1 MLLGRNMKGKNL
13 VSINDLSR
21 EEVTQILETA
31 EIIKLRYYSNE
42 EQPLLKGKVLG
53 MIFQKPS
60 LRTRVS
66 FETGMIQL
74 GGQAI
79 YLGPNDIKLG
89 QREATKDIAQVL
101 SRYVSGI
108 MARTFSHEIML
119 ELAKYSSVPVING
132 LSELLHPCQVLGDLL
147 TIKEKKG
154 RLSNLKLAYIG
165 DGNNVAHSL
174 LFGAVKVGMDI
185 VLATP
190 PTYEPK
196 SEIVDIAKE
205 DAKRINS
212 KIEIIHDPEE
222 AVDGADVIYA
232 DVWTSMGSEKESEI
246 RKDVFKPYQINQ
258 DLINK
263 AKDDVIVLHCLPAH
277 RGEEI
282 TDEVIDG
289 PHSVVIDQAE
299 NRLHAQKGV
308 LALLL

>member
-1 MLLGRNMKGKNL
+1 MAINMKGKNL
-13 VSINDLSR
+13 ISINDLSK
-21 EEVTQILETA
+21 EEVAQILETA
-31 EIIKLRYYSNE
+31 EIMKLRHYSNE

-66 FETGMIQL
+66 FEAGMIQL
-74 GGQAI
+74 GGAAI
-79 YLGPNDIKLG
+79 YLGPEDIKLG

-101 SRYVSGI
+101 SRYVDGI
-108 MARTFSHEIML
+108 MARTFSHEIIL
-119 ELAKYSSVPVING
+119 ELANYSSVPVING
-132 LSELLHPCQVLGDLL
+132 LSDLLHPCQILGDLL

-154 RLSNLKLAYIG
+154 RLSNLKLAYLG

-190 PTYEPK
+190 SNYEPK
-196 SEIVDIAKE
+196 SEIVEQAKK
-205 DAKRINS
+205 DAKKMGSRV
-212 KIEIIHDPEE
+212 EIIHNPLKAADE
-222 AVDGADVIYA
+222 ADIIYT
-232 DVWTSMGSEKESEI
+232 DVWTSMGFEKERDT
-246 RKDVFKPYQINQ
+246 RKNVFRPYQINQ
-258 DLINK
+258 DLVNR
-263 AKDDVIVLHCLPAH
+263 AKDDVIILHCLPAH

-299 NRLHAQKGV
+299 NRLHAQKAI

>member
-1 MLLGRNMKGKNL
+1 MAINMKGKNL
-13 VSINDLSR
+13 ISINDLSK
-21 EEVTQILETA
+21 EEVAQILETA
-31 EIIKLRYYSNE
+31 EIIKLRHYSHE

-66 FETGMIQL
+66 FEAGMIQL
-74 GGQAI
+74 GGAAI
-79 YLGPNDIKLG
+79 YLGPEDIKLG

-101 SRYVSGI
+101 SRYVDGI
-108 MARTFSHEIML
+108 MARTFSHEIIL
-119 ELAKYSSVPVING
+119 ELANYSSVPVING
-132 LSELLHPCQVLGDLL
+132 LSDLLHPCQVLGDLL

-154 RLSNLKLAYIG
+154 RLSNLKLAYLG

-190 PTYEPK
+190 SNYEPK
-196 SEIVDIAKE
+196 SEIVEQAKK
-205 DAKRINS
+205 DAKKMGSRV
-212 KIEIIHDPEE
+212 EIIHDPLKAADE
-222 AVDGADVIYA
+222 ADIIYT
-232 DVWTSMGSEKESEI
+232 DVWTSMGFEKERDT
-246 RKDVFKPYQINQ
+246 RKNVFRPYQINQ
-258 DLINK
+258 DLINR
-263 AKDDVIVLHCLPAH
+263 AKDDVIILHCLPAH

-299 NRLHAQKGV
+299 NRLHAQKAI

>member
-1 MLLGRNMKGKNL
+1 MAINMKGKNL
-13 VSINDLSR
+13 VSIDDLSR

-31 EIIKLRYYSNE
+31 EIIKLRYYSQE
-42 EQPLLKGKVLG
+42 SQPILKGKVLG

-74 GGQAI
+74 GGEAI
-79 YLGPNDIKLG
+79 YLGPDDIKLE
-89 QREATKDIAQVL
+89 QRETTKDIAQVL
-101 SRYVSGI
+101 SRYVNGI
-108 MARTFSHEIML
+108 MARTFSHSIIL
-119 ELAKYSSVPVING
+119 ELAKYSTVPVING
-132 LSELLHPCQVLGDLL
+132 LSDLLHPCQILGDLL

-154 RLSNLKLAYIG
+154 RLSSLKLAYIG

-174 LFGAVKVGMDI
+174 MFGSVKVGMDI

-190 PTYEPK
+190 SGYEPR
-196 SEIVDIAKE
+196 SEIIEKAKK
-205 DAKRINS
+205 DAQ
-212 KIEIIHDPEE
+212 KIGCKLEIIKDPLE
-222 AVDGADVIYA
+222 AANGADIIYT
-232 DVWTSMGSEKESEI
+232 DVWTSMGLEKESEI
-246 RKDVFKPYQINQ
+246 RKNVFKPYQVNR
-258 DLINK
+258 DLMHK
-263 AKDDVIVLHCLPAH
+263 AKDDVIILHCLPAH

-299 NRLHAQKGV
+299 NRLHAQKAV

>member
-1 MLLGRNMKGKNL
+1 MAIDMKGKNL

-21 EEVTQILETA
+21 EEVTQILETS

-132 LSELLHPCQVLGDLL
+132 LSEFLHPCQVLGDLL
-147 TIKEKKG
+147 TVKEKKG

-190 PTYEPK
+190 PGYEPK
-196 SEIVDIAKE
+196 SEIVDMAKE

-212 KIEIIHDPEE
+212 KIEIIHDPKE
-222 AVDGADVIYA
+222 AVDGADVIYT
-232 DVWTSMGSEKESEI
+232 DVWTSMGFEKESEI

-258 DLINK
+258 GLINK
-263 AKDDVIVLHCLPAH
+263 AKDDVIILHCLPAH

>member
-1 MLLGRNMKGKNL
+1 MAINMKGKDL
-13 VSINDLSR
+13 ISINDLNQ
-21 EEVTQILETA
+21 EEVAQILETA
-31 EIIKLRYYSNE
+31 EIMKLRHYSHE

-66 FETGMIQL
+66 FEVGMIQL
-74 GGQAI
+74 GGAAI
-79 YLGPNDIKLG
+79 YLGPEDIKLG

-101 SRYVSGI
+101 SRYVDGI
-108 MARTFSHEIML
+108 MARTFSHEIIL
-119 ELAKYSSVPVING
+119 ELANYSSVPVING
-132 LSELLHPCQVLGDLL
+132 LSDLLHPCQILGDLL

-154 RLSNLKLAYIG
+154 RLSNLKLAYLG

-190 PTYEPK
+190 SNYEPK
-196 SEIVDIAKE
+196 SEIVEQAKK
-205 DAKRINS
+205 DAKKMGSRV
-212 KIEIIHDPEE
+212 EIIHNPLKAADE
-222 AVDGADVIYA
+222 ADIIYT
-232 DVWTSMGSEKESEI
+232 DVWTSMGFEKERET
-246 RKDVFKPYQINQ
+246 RKDVFRPYQINQ
-258 DLINK
+258 DLVNR
-263 AKDDVIVLHCLPAH
+263 AKDDVIILHCLPAH

-299 NRLHAQKGV
+299 NRLHAQKAI

>member
-1 MLLGRNMKGKNL
+1 MKGKNL

-31 EIIKLRYYSNE
+31 EIIKLRHYSRE
-42 EQPLLKGKVLG
+42 EQHILKGKVLG

-79 YLGPNDIKLG
+79 YLGPSDIKLG
-89 QREATKDIAQVL
+89 EREATKDIAQVL

-132 LSELLHPCQVLGDLL
+132 LSNLLHPCQVLGDLL

-185 VLATP
+185 VLAVP
-190 PTYEPK
+190 PGYEPK
-196 SEIVDIAKE
+196 EEIVNLAKE
-205 DAKRINS
+205 DAKKINS
-212 KIEIIHDPEE
+212 RIEIIHDSKE
-222 AVDGADVIYA
+222 AVDGADAIYT
-232 DVWTSMGSEKESEI
+232 DVWTSMGFEKESEI

-258 DLINK
+258 DLVNR
-263 AKDDVIVLHCLPAH
+263 AKDDVIILHCLPAH

>member
-1 MLLGRNMKGKNL
+1 MAIDMKGKNL

-185 VLATP
+185 VLAVP
-190 PTYEPK
+190 PGYEPK
-196 SEIVDIAKE
+196 EEIINLAKE
-205 DAKRINS
+205 DAKKINS
-212 KIEIIHDPEE
+212 RIEIIHDPKE
-222 AVDGADVIYA
+222 AADGADVIYT
-232 DVWTSMGSEKESEI
+232 DVWTSMGFEKESEI

-258 DLINK
+258 DLVSK
-263 AKDDVIVLHCLPAH
+263 AKDDVIILHCLPAH

-299 NRLHAQKGV
+299 NRLHAQKGI

>member
-1 MLLGRNMKGKNL
+1 MKGKNL

-21 EEVTQILETA
+21 EEVAQILETA
-31 EIIKLRYYSNE
+31 EIIKLRHYSNE

-101 SRYVSGI
+101 SRYISGI

-119 ELAKYSSVPVING
+119 ELAEHSSVPVING

-190 PTYEPK
+190 PGYEPK
-196 SEIVDIAKE
+196 SEIVDVAKE

-212 KIEIIHDPEE
+212 KIEIIHDPKE
-222 AVDGADVIYA
+222 AIDGADVIYT
-232 DVWTSMGSEKESEI
+232 DVWTSMGFEKESEI

-258 DLINK
+258 DLVNK
-263 AKDDVIVLHCLPAH
+263 AKDDVIILHCLPAH

>member
-1 MLLGRNMKGKNL
+1 MKGKNL

-31 EIIKLRYYSNE
+31 EIIKLRHYSNE

-66 FETGMIQL
+66 FEAGMIQL

-119 ELAKYSSVPVING
+119 ELAEHSSVPVING

-154 RLSNLKLAYIG
+154 RLSNLKLVYIG

-185 VLATP
+185 ILAVP
-190 PTYEPK
+190 PGYEPK
-196 SEIVDIAKE
+196 EEIVNLAKE
-205 DAKRINS
+205 DAKKINS
-212 KIEIIHDPEE
+212 RIEIIHDPKE
-222 AVDGADVIYA
+222 AVDGADVIYT
-232 DVWTSMGSEKESEI
+232 DVWTSMGFEKESEI

-258 DLINK
+258 DLVNK

-289 PHSVVIDQAE
+289 SHSVVIDQAE

>member
-1 MLLGRNMKGKNL
+1 MAIDMKGKNL

-21 EEVTQILETA
+21 EEVTQILEIA
-31 EIIKLRYYSNE
+31 EIIKLRHYSHE

-66 FETGMIQL
+66 FEIGMIQL

-79 YLGPNDIKLG
+79 YLGPGDIKLG
-89 QREATKDIAQVL
+89 EREATKDIARVL

-108 MARTFSHEIML
+108 MARTFSHEIIL
-119 ELAKYSSVPVING
+119 ELAKHSSVPVING
-132 LSELLHPCQVLGDLL
+132 LSNLLHPCQVLGDLL

-154 RLSNLKLAYIG
+154 RLSNLKLVYIG
-165 DGNNVAHSL
+165 DGGNNVAHSL
-174 LFGAVKVGMDI
+174 LFGSVKVGMDI
-185 VLATP
+185 VLAVP
-190 PTYEPK
+190 PGYEPK
-196 SEIVDIAKE
+196 EEIVNLANE
-205 DAKRINS
+205 DAKKIGSR
-212 KIEIIHDPEE
+212 IEIIQDPKE
-222 AVDGADVIYA
+222 AIDGADIIYT
-232 DVWTSMGSEKESEI
+232 DVWTSMGFEEESEI

-258 DLINK
+258 DLVNK
-263 AKDDVIVLHCLPAH
+263 AKDDVIILHCLPAH

-299 NRLHAQKGV
+299 NRLHVQKGI

>member
-1 MLLGRNMKGKNL
+1 MKGKNL

-21 EEVTQILETA
+21 EEVTQILEIA
-31 EIIKLRYYSNE
+31 EIIKLRHYSHE

-66 FETGMIQL
+66 FEIGMIQL

-79 YLGPNDIKLG
+79 YLGPGDIKLG
-89 QREATKDIAQVL
+89 EREATKDIARVL

-108 MARTFSHEIML
+108 MARTFSHEIIL
-119 ELAKYSSVPVING
+119 ELAKHSSVPVING
-132 LSELLHPCQVLGDLL
+132 LSNLLHPCQVLGDLL

-154 RLSNLKLAYIG
+154 RLSNLKLVYIG
-165 DGNNVAHSL
+165 DGGNNVAHSL
-174 LFGAVKVGMDI
+174 LFGSVKVGMDI
-185 VLATP
+185 VLAVP
-190 PTYEPK
+190 PGYEPK
-196 SEIVDIAKE
+196 EEIVNLANE
-205 DAKRINS
+205 DAKKIGSR
-212 KIEIIHDPEE
+212 IEIIQDPKE
-222 AVDGADVIYA
+222 AIDGADIIYT
-232 DVWTSMGSEKESEI
+232 DVWTSMGFEEESEI

-258 DLINK
+258 DLVNK
-263 AKDDVIVLHCLPAH
+263 AKDDVIILHCLPAH

-299 NRLHAQKGV
+299 NRLHVQKGI

>member
-1 MLLGRNMKGKNL
+1 MAIDMKGKNL

-21 EEVTQILETA
+21 EEVAQILQTS
-31 EIIKLRYYSNE
+31 EIIKLRHYSNE

-132 LSELLHPCQVLGDLL
+132 LSEFLHPCQVLGDLL
-147 TIKEKKG
+147 TVKEKKG

-190 PTYEPK
+190 PGYEPK
-196 SEIVDIAKE
+196 EEIVNLAKE
-205 DAKRINS
+205 DANKINS
-212 KIEIIHDPEE
+212 KIEIIHDPKE
-222 AVDGADVIYA
+222 AVDGADVIYT
-232 DVWTSMGSEKESEI
+232 DVWTSMGFEKESEI

-258 DLINK
+258 DLIDK
-263 AKDDVIVLHCLPAH
+263 AKDDVIILHCLPAH

-282 TDEVIDG
+282 TDEIIDG

>member
-1 MLLGRNMKGKNL
+1 MAIDMKGKNL

-21 EEVTQILETA
+21 EEVTQILEIA

-89 QREATKDIAQVL
+89 QREVTKDIAQVL

-185 VLATP
+185 VLAVP
-190 PTYEPK
+190 PGYEPK
-196 SEIVDIAKE
+196 EEIINLAKE
-205 DAKRINS
+205 DAKKINS
-212 KIEIIHDPEE
+212 RIEIIHDPKE
-222 AVDGADVIYA
+222 AADGADVIYT
-232 DVWTSMGSEKESEI
+232 DVWTSMGFEKESEI
-246 RKDVFKPYQINQ
+246 RKDVFKPYQINK
-258 DLINK
+258 DLVTK
-263 AKDDVIVLHCLPAH
+263 AKDDVIILHCLPAH

-289 PHSVVIDQAE
+289 HHSVVIDQAE
-299 NRLHAQKGV
+299 NRLHAQKGI

>member
-1 MLLGRNMKGKNL
+1 MKGKNL
-13 VSINDLSR
+13 ISINDLSK
-21 EEVTQILETA
+21 EEVAQILETA
-31 EIIKLRYYSNE
+31 EIMKLRHYSHE

-66 FETGMIQL
+66 FEAGMIQL
-74 GGQAI
+74 GGAAI
-79 YLGPNDIKLG
+79 YLGPEDIKLG

-101 SRYVSGI
+101 SRYVDGI
-108 MARTFSHEIML
+108 MARTFSHEIIL
-119 ELAKYSSVPVING
+119 ELANYSSVPVING
-132 LSELLHPCQVLGDLL
+132 LSDLLHPCQILGDLL

-154 RLSNLKLAYIG
+154 RLSNLKLAYLG

-190 PTYEPK
+190 SNYEPK
-196 SEIVDIAKE
+196 SEIVEQAKK
-205 DAKRINS
+205 DAKKMGSRV
-212 KIEIIHDPEE
+212 EIIHNPLKAADE
-222 AVDGADVIYA
+222 ADIIYT
-232 DVWTSMGSEKESEI
+232 DVWTSMGFEKERET
-246 RKDVFKPYQINQ
+246 RKDVFRPYQINQ
-258 DLINK
+258 DLVNR
-263 AKDDVIVLHCLPAH
+263 AKDDVIILHCLPAH

-299 NRLHAQKGV
+299 NRLHAQKAI

>member
-1 MLLGRNMKGKNL
+1 MKGKNL
-13 VSINDLSR
+13 VSINDLSG
-21 EEVTQILETA
+21 EEVAQILETA
-31 EIIKLRYYSNE
+31 EIIKLRHYSNE

-132 LSELLHPCQVLGDLL
+132 LSELLHPCQALGDLL

-154 RLSNLKLAYIG
+154 KLPNLKLAYIG

-185 VLATP
+185 VLAVP
-190 PTYEPK
+190 PGYEPK
-196 SEIVDIAKE
+196 EEIINLTKE
-205 DAKRINS
+205 DAKKINS
-212 KIEIIHDPEE
+212 RIEIIHDPKQ
-222 AVDGADVIYA
+222 AVDGADVIYT
-232 DVWTSMGSEKESEI
+232 DVWTSMGFEKESEI
-246 RKDVFKPYQINQ
+246 RKDVFKSYQINQ
-258 DLINK
+258 DLVSK
-263 AKDDVIVLHCLPAH
+263 AKDDVIILHCLPAH

-289 PHSVVIDQAE
+289 SHSVVIDQAE
-299 NRLHAQKGV
+299 NRLHAQKGI

>member
-1 MLLGRNMKGKNL
+1 MKGKNL

-31 EIIKLRYYSNE
+31 EIIKLRHYSNE

-132 LSELLHPCQVLGDLL
+132 LSEFLHPCQVLGDLL
-147 TIKEKKG
+147 TVKEKKG

-190 PTYEPK
+190 PGYEPK
-196 SEIVDIAKE
+196 SEIVDMAKE

-212 KIEIIHDPEE
+212 KIEIIHDPKE
-222 AVDGADVIYA
+222 AVDGADVIYT
-232 DVWTSMGSEKESEI
+232 DVWTSMGFEKESEI

-263 AKDDVIVLHCLPAH
+263 AKDDVIILHCLPAH

>member
-1 MLLGRNMKGKNL
+1 MKRKNL

-21 EEVTQILETA
+21 EEVAQILETS
-31 EIIKLRYYSNE
+31 EIIKLRHYSNE

-89 QREATKDIAQVL
+89 QREATKDIGRVL

-119 ELAKYSSVPVING
+119 ELAEYSSVPVING

-154 RLSNLKLAYIG
+154 KLSNLKLAYIG

-185 VLATP
+185 ILSVP
-190 PTYEPK
+190 PGYEPK
-196 SEIVDIAKE
+196 EEIVNLAKE
-205 DAKRINS
+205 DAKKINS
-212 KIEIIHDPEE
+212 RIKIIHDPKE
-222 AVDGADVIYA
+222 AVEGADVIYT
-232 DVWTSMGSEKESEI
+232 DVWTSMGFEKESEI

-258 DLINK
+258 DLVNK
-263 AKDDVIVLHCLPAH
+263 AKDDAIILHCLPAH

-299 NRLHAQKGV
+299 NRLHAQKGI

>member
-1 MLLGRNMKGKNL
+1 MKGKNL
-13 VSINDLSR
+13 VSINDLNR
-21 EEVTQILETA
+21 EEVAQILETA
-31 EIIKLRYYSNE
+31 EIIKLRHYSNE

-66 FETGMIQL
+66 FEAGMIQL

-79 YLGPNDIKLG
+79 YLGPDDIKLG

-101 SRYVSGI
+101 SRYVNGI
-108 MARTFSHEIML
+108 MARTFSHEIIL
-119 ELAKYSSVPVING
+119 ELAKYSTVPVING
-132 LSELLHPCQVLGDLL
+132 LSDLLHPCQVLGDLL
-147 TIKEKKG
+147 TVKEKKG
-154 RLSNLKLAYIG
+154 RLSNLKLVYIG

-174 LFGAVKVGMDI
+174 MFGAVKVGMNI
-185 VLATP
+185 VLAVP
-190 PTYEPK
+190 PGYEPK
-196 SEIVDIAKE
+196 DEIVNIAKE
-205 DAKRINS
+205 DAKKINCT
-212 KIEIIHDPEE
+212 IEIVHDPKE
-222 AVDGADVIYA
+222 AVKGADVIYT
-232 DVWTSMGSEKESEI
+232 DVWTSMGYEKESEI
-246 RKDVFKPYQINQ
+246 RKEVFKPYQINQ
-258 DLINK
+258 DLVNI
-263 AKDDVIVLHCLPAH
+263 AKDDVIILHCLPAH

>member
-1 MLLGRNMKGKNL
+1 MKGKNL

-185 VLATP
+185 VLAIP
-190 PTYEPK
+190 PAYEPK

-212 KIEIIHDPEE
+212 KIEIIHDPKE
-222 AVDGADVIYA
+222 AVDGADVIYT
-232 DVWTSMGSEKESEI
+232 DVWTSMGFEKESEI
-246 RKDVFKPYQINQ
+246 RKDVFKTYQINQ

-299 NRLHAQKGV
+299 NRLHAQKGI

>member
-1 MLLGRNMKGKNL
+1 MKGKNL

-21 EEVTQILETA
+21 EEVDQILEA
-31 EIIKLRYYSNE
+31 SEIIKLRHYSSG

-89 QREATKDIAQVL
+89 QRETTKDIAQVL

-108 MARTFSHEIML
+108 MARTFSHEVML
-119 ELAKYSSVPVING
+119 ELAEHSSVPVING
-132 LSELLHPCQVLGDLL
+132 LSELLHPCQALGDLL

-154 RLSNLKLAYIG
+154 KLSNLKLTYIG

-185 VLATP
+185 VLAVP
-190 PTYEPK
+190 PGYEPK
-196 SEIVDIAKE
+196 EEIVSLAKE
-205 DAKRINS
+205 DAKKIKSR
-212 KIEIIHDPEE
+212 IEIIQDPKE
-222 AVDGADVIYA
+222 AVDGADVIYT
-232 DVWTSMGSEKESEI
+232 DVWTSMGFEKESEI

-258 DLINK
+258 DLVNK
-263 AKDDVIVLHCLPAH
+263 AKDDVIILHCLPAH

>member
-1 MLLGRNMKGKNL
+1 MKRKNL
-13 VSINDLSR
+13 VSINELSR

-154 RLSNLKLAYIG
+154 RLYNLKLAYIG

-185 VLATP
+185 VLAVP
-190 PTYEPK
+190 PGYEPK
-196 SEIVDIAKE
+196 EEIINLAKE
-205 DAKRINS
+205 DAKKINS
-212 KIEIIHDPEE
+212 RIEIIHDPKE
-222 AVDGADVIYA
+222 AADGADVIYT
-232 DVWTSMGSEKESEI
+232 DVWTSMGFEKESEI

-258 DLINK
+258 DLVNK
-263 AKDDVIVLHCLPAH
+263 AKDDVIILHCLPAH

-299 NRLHAQKGV
+299 NRLHAQKGI

>member
-1 MLLGRNMKGKNL
+1 MAVNMKGKNL

-190 PTYEPK
+190 PAYEPK

-212 KIEIIHDPEE
+212 KIEIIHDPKE
-222 AVDGADVIYA
+222 AVDGADVIYT

>member
-1 MLLGRNMKGKNL
+1 MKGKNL

-119 ELAKYSSVPVING
+119 ELAMYSSVPVING

-185 VLATP
+185 VLAVP
-190 PTYEPK
+190 PGYEPK
-196 SEIVDIAKE
+196 EEIINLAKE
-205 DAKRINS
+205 DAKKINS
-212 KIEIIHDPEE
+212 RIEIIHDPKE
-222 AVDGADVIYA
+222 AVDGADVIYT
-232 DVWTSMGSEKESEI
+232 DVWTSMGFEKESEI
-246 RKDVFKPYQINQ
+246 RKDVFKTYQINQ

-299 NRLHAQKGV
+299 NRLHAQKGI

>member
-1 MLLGRNMKGKNL
+1 MKGKNL
-13 VSINDLSR
+13 ISINDLSK
-21 EEVTQILETA
+21 EEVAQILETA
-31 EIIKLRYYSNE
+31 EIMKLRHYSHE

-66 FETGMIQL
+66 FEAGMIQL
-74 GGQAI
+74 GGAAI
-79 YLGPNDIKLG
+79 YLGPEDIKLG

-101 SRYVSGI
+101 SRYVDGI
-108 MARTFSHEIML
+108 MARTFSHEIIL
-119 ELAKYSSVPVING
+119 ELANYSSVPVING
-132 LSELLHPCQVLGDLL
+132 LSDLLHPCQILGDLL

-154 RLSNLKLAYIG
+154 RLSNLKLAYLG

-190 PTYEPK
+190 SNYEPK
-196 SEIVDIAKE
+196 SEIVEQAKK
-205 DAKRINS
+205 DAKKMGS
-212 KIEIIHDPEE
+212 KVEIIHNPLKAADE
-222 AVDGADVIYA
+222 ADIIYT
-232 DVWTSMGSEKESEI
+232 DVWTSMGFEKERET
-246 RKDVFKPYQINQ
+246 RKDVFRPYQINQ
-258 DLINK
+258 DLVNR
-263 AKDDVIVLHCLPAH
+263 AKDDVIILHCLPAH

-299 NRLHAQKGV
+299 NRLHAQKAI

>member
-1 MLLGRNMKGKNL
+1 MAINMKGKNL
-13 VSINDLSR
+13 ISINDLSQ
-21 EEVTQILETA
+21 EEVAQILETA
-31 EIIKLRYYSNE
+31 EIMKLRHYSHE

-66 FETGMIQL
+66 FEAGMIQL
-74 GGQAI
+74 GGAAI
-79 YLGPNDIKLG
+79 YLGPEDIKLG

-101 SRYVSGI
+101 SRYVDGI
-108 MARTFSHEIML
+108 MARTFSHEIIL
-119 ELAKYSSVPVING
+119 ELANYSSVPVING
-132 LSELLHPCQVLGDLL
+132 LSDLLHPCQILGDLL

-154 RLSNLKLAYIG
+154 RLSNLKLAYLG

-174 LFGAVKVGMDI
+174 LFGVVKVGMDI

-190 PTYEPK
+190 SNYEPK
-196 SEIVDIAKE
+196 SEIVEQAKK
-205 DAKRINS
+205 DAKKMGSRV
-212 KIEIIHDPEE
+212 EIIHNPLE
-222 AVDGADVIYA
+222 AADKADIIYT
-232 DVWTSMGSEKESEI
+232 DVWTSMGFEKERDI
-246 RKDVFKPYQINQ
+246 RKNVFRPYQINQ
-258 DLINK
+258 DLVNR
-263 AKDDVIVLHCLPAH
+263 AKDDVLILHCLPAH

-299 NRLHAQKGV
+299 NRLHAQKAI

>member
-1 MLLGRNMKGKNL
+1 MAINMKGKNL
-13 VSINDLSR
+13 ISINDLSK
-21 EEVTQILETA
+21 EEVAQILETA
-31 EIIKLRYYSNE
+31 EIMKLRHYSHE

-66 FETGMIQL
+66 FEAGMIQL
-74 GGQAI
+74 GGAAI
-79 YLGPNDIKLG
+79 YLGPEDIKLG

-101 SRYVSGI
+101 SRYVDGI
-108 MARTFSHEIML
+108 MARTFSHEIIL
-119 ELAKYSSVPVING
+119 ELANYSSVPVING
-132 LSELLHPCQVLGDLL
+132 LSDLLHPCQILGDLL

-154 RLSNLKLAYIG
+154 RLSNLKLAYLG

-190 PTYEPK
+190 SNYEPK
-196 SEIVDIAKE
+196 LEIVEQAKK
-205 DAKRINS
+205 DAKKMGSRV
-212 KIEIIHDPEE
+212 EIIHNPLKAADE
-222 AVDGADVIYA
+222 ADIIYT
-232 DVWTSMGSEKESEI
+232 DVWTSMGFEKERET
-246 RKDVFKPYQINQ
+246 RKNVFRPYQINQ
-258 DLINK
+258 DLVNR
-263 AKDDVIVLHCLPAH
+263 AKDDVIILHCLPAH

-299 NRLHAQKGV
+299 NRLHAQKAI

>member
-1 MLLGRNMKGKNL
+1 MAIDMKGKNL

-119 ELAKYSSVPVING
+119 ELAMYSSVPVING

-185 VLATP
+185 VLAVP
-190 PTYEPK
+190 PGYEPK
-196 SEIVDIAKE
+196 EEIINLAKE
-205 DAKRINS
+205 DAKKINS
-212 KIEIIHDPEE
+212 RIEIIHDPKE
-222 AVDGADVIYA
+222 AVDGADVIYT
-232 DVWTSMGSEKESEI
+232 DVWTSMGFEKESEI
-246 RKDVFKPYQINQ
+246 RKDVFKTYQINQ

-299 NRLHAQKGV
+299 NRLHAQKGI

>member
-1 MLLGRNMKGKNL
+1 MKGKNL

-21 EEVTQILETA
+21 EEVTQILEIA

-89 QREATKDIAQVL
+89 QREVTKDIAQVL
-101 SRYVSGI
+101 SLYVSGI

-185 VLATP
+185 VLAVP
-190 PTYEPK
+190 PGYEPK
-196 SEIVDIAKE
+196 EEIINLAKE
-205 DAKRINS
+205 DAKKINS
-212 KIEIIHDPEE
+212 RIEIIHDPKE
-222 AVDGADVIYA
+222 AADGADVIYT
-232 DVWTSMGSEKESEI
+232 DVWTSMGFEKESEI

-258 DLINK
+258 DLVSK
-263 AKDDVIVLHCLPAH
+263 AKDDVIILHCLPAH

-299 NRLHAQKGV
+299 NRLHAQKGI

>member
-1 MLLGRNMKGKNL
+1 MKGKNL

-89 QREATKDIAQVL
+89 QREVTKDIAQVL

-185 VLATP
+185 VLAVP
-190 PTYEPK
+190 PGYEPK
-196 SEIVDIAKE
+196 EEIINLAKE
-205 DAKRINS
+205 DAKKINS
-212 KIEIIHDPEE
+212 RIEIIHDPKE
-222 AVDGADVIYA
+222 AADGADVIYT
-232 DVWTSMGSEKESEI
+232 DVWTSMGFEKESEI
-246 RKDVFKPYQINQ
+246 RKDVFKPYQINK
-258 DLINK
+258 DLVTK
-263 AKDDVIVLHCLPAH
+263 AKDDVIILHCLPAH

-299 NRLHAQKGV
+299 NRLHAQKGI

>member
-1 MLLGRNMKGKNL
+1 MAINMKGKNL
-13 VSINDLSR
+13 ISINDLSQ
-21 EEVTQILETA
+21 EEVAQILETA
-31 EIIKLRYYSNE
+31 EIMKLRHYSNE

-66 FETGMIQL
+66 FEAGMIQL
-74 GGQAI
+74 GGAAI
-79 YLGPNDIKLG
+79 YLGPEDIKLG

-101 SRYVSGI
+101 SRYVDGI
-108 MARTFSHEIML
+108 MARTFSHEIIL
-119 ELAKYSSVPVING
+119 ELANYSSVPVING
-132 LSELLHPCQVLGDLL
+132 LSDLLHPCQILGDLL

-154 RLSNLKLAYIG
+154 RLSNLKLAYLG

-190 PTYEPK
+190 SNYEPK
-196 SEIVDIAKE
+196 SEIVEQAKK
-205 DAKRINS
+205 DAKKMGS
-212 KIEIIHDPEE
+212 KVEIIHNPLKAAEE
-222 AVDGADVIYA
+222 ADIIYT
-232 DVWTSMGSEKESEI
+232 DVWTSMGFEKERDT
-246 RKDVFKPYQINQ
+246 RKDVFRPYQINQ
-258 DLINK
+258 DLVNR
-263 AKDDVIVLHCLPAH
+263 AKDDVIILHCLPAH

-299 NRLHAQKGV
+299 NRLHAQKAI

>member
-1 MLLGRNMKGKNL
+1 MAINMKGKNL
-13 VSINDLSR
+13 ISINDLSQ
-21 EEVTQILETA
+21 EEVAQILETA
-31 EIIKLRYYSNE
+31 EIMKLRHYSNE

-66 FETGMIQL
+66 FEAGMIQL
-74 GGQAI
+74 GGAAI
-79 YLGPNDIKLG
+79 YLGPEDIKLG

-101 SRYVSGI
+101 SRYVDGI
-108 MARTFSHEIML
+108 MARTFSHEIIL
-119 ELAKYSSVPVING
+119 ELANYSSVPVING
-132 LSELLHPCQVLGDLL
+132 LSDLLHPCQILGDLL

-154 RLSNLKLAYIG
+154 RLSNLKLAYLG

-190 PTYEPK
+190 SNYEPK
-196 SEIVDIAKE
+196 SEIVEQAKK
-205 DAKRINS
+205 DAKKMGSRV
-212 KIEIIHDPEE
+212 EIIHDPLKAADE
-222 AVDGADVIYA
+222 ADIIYT
-232 DVWTSMGSEKESEI
+232 DVWTSMGFEKERDT
-246 RKDVFKPYQINQ
+246 RKNVFRPYQINQ
-258 DLINK
+258 DLVNR
-263 AKDDVIVLHCLPAH
+263 AKDDVIILHCLPAH

-299 NRLHAQKGV
+299 NRLHAQKAI

>member
-1 MLLGRNMKGKNL
+1 MAIDMKGKNL

-31 EIIKLRYYSNE
+31 EIIKLRHYSDE

-79 YLGPNDIKLG
+79 YLGPDDIKLG

-154 RLSNLKLAYIG
+154 RLSNLKLVYIG

-174 LFGAVKVGMDI
+174 LLGAVKVGMDI

-190 PTYEPK
+190 PDYEPK

-212 KIEIIHDPEE
+212 KIEIIHDPKK
-222 AVDGADVIYA
+222 AVDEADIIYT
-232 DVWTSMGSEKESEI
+232 DVWTSMGFEKESKI

-258 DLINK
+258 NLVNK
-263 AKDDVIVLHCLPAH
+263 AKEDVIILHCLPAH

-289 PHSVVIDQAE
+289 HHSVVIDQAE